1 MKHSIDDVR
10 GHLFTVL
17 ERLQDNDNP
26 MDIDRAK
33 TIAQVAGV
41 LVDTARVEVDFC
53 RVTGG
58 TGSGFMKNTGWRQ
71 QQLKSV
77 GGRRDESI

>member
-1 MKHSIDDVR
+1 MKNNIDAVR
-10 GHLFTVL
+10 GHLFSVL
-17 ERLQDNDNP
+17 ERLQDKESP

-33 TIAQVAGV
+33 TIAHVAGV

-58 TGSGFMKNTGWRQ
+58 TGSGFIENTGRRPG
-71 QQLKSV
+71 LKAV
-77 GGRRDESI
+77 GED

>member
-10 GHLFTVL
+10 GHLFAVL

-33 TIAQVAGV
+33 TIA
-41 LVDTARVEVDFC
+41 
-53 RVTGG
+53 
-58 TGSGFMKNTGWRQ
+58 
-71 QQLKSV
+71 
-77 GGRRDESI
+77 

>member
-10 GHLFTVL
+10 GHLFAVL
-17 ERLQDNDNP
+17 ECLQDNDNP

-58 TGSGFMKNTGWRQ
+58 TGSGFIQNTGRNPSA
-71 QQLKSV
+71 LKAIK
-77 GGRRDESI
+77 GDAA

>member
-10 GHLFTVL
+10 GHLFAVL

-77 GGRRDESI
+77 GGE

>member
-10 GHLFTVL
+10 GHLFAVL

-58 TGSGFMKNTGWRQ
+58 TGSGFMKNTGWRR

-77 GGRRDESI
+77 GGE

>member
-10 GHLFTVL
+10 GHLFAAL

-77 GGRRDESI
+77 GGE